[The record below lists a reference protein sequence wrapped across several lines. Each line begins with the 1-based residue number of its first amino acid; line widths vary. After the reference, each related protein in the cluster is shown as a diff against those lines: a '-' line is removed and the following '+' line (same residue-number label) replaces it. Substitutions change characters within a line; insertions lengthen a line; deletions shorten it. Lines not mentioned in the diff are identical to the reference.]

1 MTAATSGTVTIE
13 RNYFET
19 LLRRANVNTNDFAV
33 AAHGTPSQAS
43 DFTIVPNV
51 EYETLLS
58 IAHKFSRLRQNLI
71 NGGVTEST
79 IAVLSQDAEAPLAD
93 AGTRG
98 STKKEQEDTDDGGVV
113 LKNSK
118 SSYYTHNSKPDGR
131 PYTSHNGHGH
141 GNSFGNGGYHGG
153 YNGKAF
159 GNQQAWGDADAAG
172 DDFSASYSNEALTP
186 EATHHQTFGQFNQHA
201 EVQRPL
207 YARMCKRT
215 VVLAGLPEGTK
226 HEDITRAV
234 RGGLVLEI
242 YVRSHEHMAM
252 VSFLLEEDAVR
263 FYDHSRRN
271 DLYINHKRVFIKWAE
286 RHFHLA
292 GHVAHKIVQGATRNM
307 IIRRVDPNH
316 TEDSIRD
323 DLEHIHNLIVIKI
336 EFLGGSCHIK
346 TNSVHNAMFA
356 RTCMMSRAKYKG
368 SKIDW
373 DVDECAQ
380 PLRVE
385 QKPSPPKPQH
395 VPSPKKP
402 AVSLNRFATLRLD
415 DEDDE
420 SDDKFDTS
428 SEFPAS
434 TTVGVT
440 A

>member
-1 MTAATSGTVTIE
+1 MTAATSGTVTIDHG
-13 RNYFET
+13 YFET
-19 LLRRANVNTNDFAV
+19 LLRRANVNYNDFAV
-33 AAHGTPSQAS
+33 SANGSPSQAQ

-51 EYETLLS
+51 EYETLIS

-71 NGGVTEST
+71 NGGVTEAT
-79 IAVLSQDAEAPLAD
+79 IAVLSQDAEAPLPD
-93 AGTRG
+93 TGTRG
-98 STKKEQEDTDDGGVV
+98 LTKSEPENTDDGGVA
-113 LKNSK
+113 LNHSK
-118 SSYYTHNSKPDGR
+118 TSYHAPSYKVDGR
-131 PYTSHNGHGH
+131 AHTSHNGNGY
-141 GNSFGNGGYHGG
+141 GNGGHHGG
-153 YNGKAF
+153 YGGRSF
-159 GNQQAWGDADAAG
+159 GNQQGWADVDVPG
-172 DDFSASYSNEALTP
+172 DDFSASYSGEGLTP

-201 EVQRPL
+201 EVQRPQ

-215 VVLAGLPEGTK
+215 VVLAGLPDNTK

-234 RGGLVLEI
+234 RGGQVLEI
-242 YVRSHEHMAM
+242 YIRSHEHMAM
-252 VSFLLEEDAVR
+252 VSFLREEDAVR
-263 FYDHSRRN
+263 FYDHSRRY

-307 IIRRVDPNH
+307 VIRRVDPSH

-356 RTCMMSRAKYKG
+356 RTCMMSRSKYKG
-368 SKIDW
+368 YKIDW
-373 DVDECAQ
+373 DLDECAQ

-385 QKPSPPKPQH
+385 QKPPAPPKPQH

>member
-1 MTAATSGTVTIE
+1 MTAATSGTVTID

-19 LLRRANVNTNDFAV
+19 LLRRANVDTNDFAV
-33 AAHGTPSQAS
+33 ATTGTPSRAQ

-71 NGGVTEST
+71 NGGVTEPT
-79 IAVLSQDAEAPLAD
+79 IAVLSQDVEAPLPD
-93 AGTRG
+93 AGTRPLE
-98 STKKEQEDTDDGGVV
+98 KLEQENTDDGGVV
-113 LKNSK
+113 LNHSK
-118 SSYYTHNSKPDGR
+118 SSYYTSNNKSDGR
-131 PYTSHNGHGH
+131 HHTSHIGNG
-141 GNSFGNGGYHGG
+141 FGNGGHHGG
-153 YNGKAF
+153 YGGRSV
-159 GNQQAWGDADAAG
+159 GNQQAWGDVDVAG
-172 DDFSASYSNEALTP
+172 DDFSASYSGEGLSP
-186 EATHHQTFGQFNQHA
+186 EATHHQTFGQFTQNA
-201 EVQRPL
+201 EVQRPQ

-215 VVLAGLPEGTK
+215 IVLAGLPDNTK

-234 RGGLVLEI
+234 RGGQVLEVFI
-242 YVRSHEHMAM
+242 RSHEHMAM
-252 VSFLLEEDAVR
+252 VSFLREEDAVR
-263 FYDHSRRN
+263 FYDHSRRH
-271 DLYINHKRVFIKWAE
+271 DLYINNKRVFIKWAE

-307 IIRRVDPNH
+307 VIRRVDPTH
-316 TEDSIRD
+316 TEDSVRD
-323 DLEHIHNLIVIKI
+323 DLEHIHNLVVIKI
-336 EFLGGSCHIK
+336 EFLGGSCYIK

-373 DVDECAQ
+373 DLDECAQ

-385 QKPSPPKPQH
+385 QKPPAPPKPQRN
-395 VPSPKKP
+395 PSPKKP
-402 AVSLNRFATLRLD
+402 AVSINRFATLRLD

>member
-19 LLRRANVNTNDFAV
+19 LLRRANVNTNDFA
-33 AAHGTPSQAS
+33 ASAHGSSSQAS

-79 IAVLSQDAEAPLAD
+79 IAVLSQDAEAPLPD
-93 AGTRG
+93 ASTRG
-98 STKKEQEDTDDGGVV
+98 LTKSEQEDNDDGGAV
-113 LKNSK
+113 LNHPK
-118 SSYYTHNSKPDGR
+118 SSYCTHNNKPDGR
-131 PYTSHNGHGH
+131 THISHNGNGS
-141 GNSFGNGGYHGG
+141 GNSFGNGGYRSGYGG
-153 YNGKAF
+153 KSV
-159 GNQQAWGDADAAG
+159 GNQQAWADADAAA

-186 EATHHQTFGQFNQHA
+186 EATHHQTFGQFNQNA
-201 EVQRPL
+201 EVPRPL

-215 VVLAGLPEGTK
+215 VVLAGLPDGTN
-226 HEDITRAV
+226 HADITKAV
-234 RGGLVLEI
+234 RGGQVLDI
-242 YVRSHEHMAM
+242 YIRSHEHMAM

-263 FYDHSRRN
+263 FYDHSRRY
-271 DLYINHKRVFIKWAE
+271 DLHINHKRVFIKWAE

-316 TEDSIRD
+316 TEESIRD
-323 DLEHIHNLIVIKI
+323 DLEHIHHLIVIKI

-385 QKPSPPKPQH
+385 HRPLPPSPNTSHRPKACREHQP
-395 VPSPKKP
+395 
-402 AVSLNRFATLRLD
+402 LCYLAT
-415 DEDDE
+415 
-420 SDDKFDTS
+420 
-428 SEFPAS
+428 
-434 TTVGVT
+434 G
-440 A
+440 

>member
-13 RNYFET
+13 RTYFET
-19 LLRRANVNTNDFAV
+19 LLRRANVNTNDLAV
-33 AAHGTPSQAS
+33 TANGSASQAE
-43 DFTIVPNV
+43 DYTIVPNI

-79 IAVLSQDAEAPLAD
+79 IAVLSQDVETPLPD
-93 AGTRG
+93 TGTHG
-98 STKKEQEDTDDGGVV
+98 LTKLEQENNDDGGVV
-113 LKNSK
+113 LNQSK
-118 SSYYTHNSKPDGR
+118 RSYCTSNNKPDGR
-131 PYTSHNGHGH
+131 PHTSHNGN
-141 GNSFGNGGYHGG
+141 GNGFGNGGYHGG
-153 YNGKAF
+153 YGGRPF
-159 GNQQAWGDADAAG
+159 GNQQAWADADPA
-172 DDFSASYSNEALTP
+172 DDFSASYSGEGLTP
-186 EATHHQTFGQFNQHA
+186 ETTHHQTFGQFNQNV
-201 EVQRPL
+201 EVQRPQ
-207 YARMCKRT
+207 YAWMCKRT
-215 VVLAGLPEGTK
+215 VVLAGLPDDTK
-226 HEDITRAV
+226 HEDITKAV
-234 RGGLVLEI
+234 RGGQVLEI
-242 YVRSHEHMAM
+242 YIRSHEHMAM
-252 VSFLLEEDAVR
+252 VSFLREEDAVR
-263 FYDHSRRN
+263 FYDHSRRY
-271 DLYINHKRVFIKWAE
+271 DLYIKHKRVFIKWAE

-307 IIRRVDPNH
+307 VIRRVDPNH

-373 DVDECAQ
+373 DLDECAQ

-385 QKPSPPKPQH
+385 QKPPPPKPQRI
-395 VPSPKKP
+395 PSPKKP
-402 AVSLNRFATLRLD
+402 AVSINRFATLRLD